1 MQKKAF
7 LILIIILLIIP
18 MSLAAGGGG
27 GGSGGGGSS
36 SGSSGGTKIT
46 FTDENKNIIKN
57 VRESRVE
64 EITLSDLNK
73 YDFTVINVLAE
84 EAEFSV
90 GNSKSIKIKTN
101 EAKKFDLNNDNR
113 YDLSIALFSISS
125 NTGQFSFNE
134 IAELIPEEPKKNEE
148 VVKCGNLNTI
158 KERVKCRLELK
169 DYELSQEQGLNYLP
183 EECRKLT
190 FRKECINR
198 YEQTQKCWKFPVGD
212 ERISCVKGNL
222 NLGNIKNEVAL
233 CNIKTSRDKTE
244 CKELIEE
251 KVYNLIKFR
260 FYDLEER
267 AEELINNGVN
277 AELVADFIS
286 EIEFKKIEFNE
297 AKTKEEK
304 KEIILEVRKIWIEF
318 IKKAKLQLK

>member
-7 LILIIILLIIP
+7 LILIIILLVIP

-27 GGSGGGGSS
+27 GGSS
-36 SGSSGGTKIT
+36 SGRSGGTKIT

-57 VRESRVE
+57 VRESRTE
-64 EITLSDLNK
+64 EITLYDLNK

-90 GNSKSIKIKTN
+90 GNSGSVKIRTN

-113 YDLSIALFSISS
+113 YDLSISLFSISS

-134 IAELIPEEPKKNEE
+134 IAELVPEEPKKDEE
-148 VVKCGNLNTI
+148 IVKCGNLNTI

-190 FRKECINR
+190 FRKECISR
-198 YEQTQKCWKFPVGD
+198 YEQSQKCWKFPVGD
-212 ERISCVKGNL
+212 ERINCVKDNL
-222 NLGNIKNEVAL
+222 NLGNIKNEIAI
-233 CNIKTSRDKTE
+233 CNIKTSKDKTE
-244 CKELIEE
+244 CRELIEE
-251 KVYNLIKFR
+251 KVYDLIKFR

-267 AEELINNGVN
+267 AEGLIDKGVN
-277 AELVADFIS
+277 TELVADFVS
-286 EIEFKKIEFNE
+286 EIELKKIEFND

-304 KEIILEVRKIWIEF
+304 KEIILEVRKIWIDF